1 TAGMLASLCG
11 IASAAVK
18 SIGDLVAATMPIIS
32 ALLVSIGAPA
42 SAGVFRPLM
51 TFLSGTV
58 VITICGAVLPLTLA
72 CGITAVADSLTE
84 GSRFAELVKLLKKS
98 VKWLLG
104 LISTVYFGM
113 TAVRGMTVAAYD
125 GVSVRTAKYAVDK
138 LVPVVGGMVSGTVD
152 TVMGCALL
160 IKNGVGAIAILI
172 LVSVLV
178 RPLVIL
184 AAGIFVFRLAAAVS
198 QPAADE
204 RTVRLF
210 SNAAETVSLLFAC
223 VVSAGCMMAVT
234 MLVFIASGGI
244 SAGLW

>member
-1 TAGMLASLCG
+1 
-11 IASAAVK
+11 
-18 SIGDLVAATMPIIS
+18 
-32 ALLVSIGAPA
+32 
-42 SAGVFRPLM
+42 
-51 TFLSGTV
+51 
-58 VITICGAVLPLTLA
+58 
-72 CGITAVADSLTE
+72 
-84 GSRFAELVKLLKKS
+84 
-98 VKWLLG
+98 
-104 LISTVYFGM
+104 
-113 TAVRGMTVAAYD
+113 
-125 GVSVRTAKYAVDK
+125 
-138 LVPVVGGMVSGTVD
+138 MVSGTVD

-172 LVSVLV
+172 LVSVLA